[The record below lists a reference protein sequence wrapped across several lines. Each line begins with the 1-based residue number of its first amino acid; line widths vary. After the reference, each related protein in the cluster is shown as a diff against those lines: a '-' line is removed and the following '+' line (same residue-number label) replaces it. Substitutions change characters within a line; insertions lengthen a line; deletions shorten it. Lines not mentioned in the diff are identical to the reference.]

1 MMVESKLKS
10 GVIFGDNENSEYVYM
25 PGSEIGTDNPIC
37 VYESGEIRH
46 DVDMHE
52 ALRLVRVRSLR
63 PVRHPIL
70 GESSC

>member
-1 MMVESKLKS
+1 MMVESKLRS

-25 PGSEIGTDNPIC
+25 PGSEIGTANPVCI
-37 VYESGEIRH
+37 YESDDIRD

-63 PVRHPIL
+63 PTRHPIL